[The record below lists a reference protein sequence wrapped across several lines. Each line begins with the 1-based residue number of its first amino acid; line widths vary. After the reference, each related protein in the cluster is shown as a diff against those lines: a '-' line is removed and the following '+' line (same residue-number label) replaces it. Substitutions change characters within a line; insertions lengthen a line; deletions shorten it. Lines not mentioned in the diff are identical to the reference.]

1 LEGFALSLQR
11 LDLPYVDI
19 VYAHRPDRNTPI
31 EEIVRAFNHLINT
44 GKVFYWGTS
53 EWSATE
59 IADAWGVATRLGLI
73 GPVVEQPQYNLLVRT
88 KVEEEFRWLYEKY
101 GLGLTVFSPL
111 KQGILTGKYNGQ
123 DSPPPDSRLSQ
134 AKDKYTVAYSKT
146 FGNETWKDE
155 LELELVEKLKPIAE
169 ELGASLAQLSLAW
182 VLKNSNV
189 SSVITG
195 ASRPEQIQENLQAIA
210 LADRLTPE
218 ILRKIDQLLGNAF
231 NPPPRRY

>member
-155 LELELVEKLKPIAE
+155 LEHVEKLKPIAE